1 MRSEHL
7 QFGVGPLQLD
17 LLTPATELTL
27 QKFWVYVHS
36 GLCLAGKGSS

>member
-1 MRSEHL
+1 M

-27 QKFWVYVHS
+27 QKFQVHVHS
-36 GLCLAGKGSS
+36 GLCLAGIESS